1 MLDTIEKIKAK
12 LDNVQDEELKEL
24 ILMLIKENYTLQK
37 ESTIDPL
44 TGLYNR
50 RILDSLVK
58 LPTIAIMCD
67 IDNFKMINDTFGHDM
82 GDYVINSIGS
92 ILKNNFRNSDYVCR
106 LGGDE
111 FLILIVD
118 YKNEEFILERCEK
131 IKQDI
136 SNLITI
142 PNHNVTISIGVAMD
156 DNYNKL
162 DEIIKKADESLYMSK
177 NNGKNKVTLNDE
189 LNTCVLK

>member
-1 MLDTIEKIKAK
+1 
-12 LDNVQDEELKEL
+12 
-24 ILMLIKENYTLQK
+24 MLIRENYSLQK
-37 ESTIDPL
+37 ESIIDLL

-82 GDYVINSIGS
+82 GDFVINSIGS

-106 LGGDE
+106 LGVDE

-136 SNLITI
+136 SNLI
-142 PNHNVTISIGVAMD
+142 V
-156 DNYNKL
+156 YQ
-162 DEIIKKADESLYMSK
+162 IIM
-177 NNGKNKVTLNDE
+177 
-189 LNTCVLK
+189 